1 MPEAAGVGFK
11 FRAGGPSA
19 SGRPPLVLIHGAGG
33 TRLHWPPT
41 LRRWP
46 GADVYALD
54 LPGHGDAPGP
64 GRSTILGY
72 RQAIEDWMAARALPP
87 AVVMGHSMGGALA
100 LALALDAPQ
109 RVAGI
114 VLVGTG
120 ARLRVHPLLLEATAA
135 GEVPTEALTTLVSW
149 WYSPSASPRLSVL
162 ASRVLAAT
170 NASVLH
176 GDFQACDGFDVMER
190 LGTIDR
196 PALVVVGE
204 DDRMTPVK
212 YARFLAENLPDA
224 RLEVIPGAGH
234 MVMLEQPA
242 AVERVLS
249 DWYQGTFA
257 KA

>member
-1 MPEAAGVGFK
+1 M
-11 FRAGGPSA
+11 
-19 SGRPPLVLIHGAGG
+19 
-33 TRLHWPPT
+33 
-41 LRRWP
+41 
-46 GADVYALD
+46 YALD

-64 GRSTILGY
+64 GRSTITGY
-72 RQAIEDWMAARALPP
+72 RQAIEDWMVASALPP

-100 LALALDAPQ
+100 LALALDAPE

-242 AVERVLS
+242 VVERVLL
-249 DWYQGTFA
+249 DWLQGTFA